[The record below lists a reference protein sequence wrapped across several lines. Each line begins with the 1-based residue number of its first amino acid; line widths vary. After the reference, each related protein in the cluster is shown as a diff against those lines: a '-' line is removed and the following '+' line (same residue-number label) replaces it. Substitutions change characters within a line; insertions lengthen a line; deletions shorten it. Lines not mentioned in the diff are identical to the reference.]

1 MSDEEKLEIPM
12 AECGACRT
20 KIPLDSESCSNCG
33 IKFGGVSDESL
44 GECGSCGK
52 LQPVESESCIECGL
66 SFVGQDTTEEDGKPS
81 DSDVEEESDS
91 VTLDSADEE
100 TNEND
105 SPEEEGDDSED
116 DSDDA
121 SDESDDDS
129 DVESDESD
137 DDPDVESDESED
149 DESDESEDDSD
160 DDSDDSDDESDEVEE
175 ITEDE
180 DNSHTI
186 IAFENLA
193 LAIAESKM
201 TAAEAF
207 AEMDTSEDNLIDAP
221 ELQKGIEKIGGETLL
236 PSEVNAILDYLDTN
250 ENNRVDPNELVKALD
265 DLKIGIKPGK
275 MPKVVKI
282 KEFPSPVQK
291 FLMGKA
297 ANDIV
302 YPIAYFLMVTF
313 IGLWVVNGLG
323 LMVDGTGGTILYEG
337 HTDSMGDVEF
347 ANWDICDSDIDTL
360 PDPCYGD
367 VNIGESYPCD
377 PAIDP
382 NGCDNSLTIFS
393 GDNGAS
399 SMPAGFYTDG
409 IVMMILGLIG
419 IAAVAYL
426 HLVYAPS
433 LRRLAKGET
442 KTTEDEDNTKKA
454 MMNLCTTIVSNDMS
468 IREAFESIDTDGNG
482 RINGPE
488 LQAGLKELAGDELS
502 ASEVAAIIGT
512 LDENGDGTL
521 DPMELVKALE
531 ALDMDVI
538 VDHPTTSKDDSDDD
552 DDESDDDDDESDDDD
567 DESDDDDDESDDDDD
582 ESDDDDDESD
592 EDGTDVGD
600 SIGLEVDGKE
610 YFGEIIEFDDDEDTV
625 TIETDD
631 GEEITGEQDDMF
643 LDDDA

>member
-1 MSDEEKLEIPM
+1 MPDEEKLEIPM

-20 KIPLDSESCSNCG
+20 IIPLDSESCSNCG
-33 IKFGGVSDESL
+33 IKFGGVSEESL

-52 LQPVESESCIECGL
+52 LQPVESESCIKCGL
-66 SFVGQDTTEEDGKPS
+66 PFVGQDTTEEDDKPS

-91 VTLDSADEE
+91 VTPDSADEE

-105 SPEEEGDDSED
+105 SPEEEGDESED
-116 DSDDA
+116 DS
-121 SDESDDDS
+121 
-129 DVESDESD
+129 
-137 DDPDVESDESED
+137 D

-160 DDSDDSDDESDEVEE
+160 DESDESEDDDEDSGDESDESNEDEE
-175 ITEDE
+175 NTEDE

-193 LAIAESKM
+193 LAIAQSKM

-221 ELQKGIEKIGGETLL
+221 ELQKGIENIGGETLL
-236 PSEVNAILDYLDTN
+236 PSQVTAILEYLDTN

-275 MPKVVKI
+275 MPKVVKV

-297 ANDIV
+297 ANDIL
-302 YPIAYFLMVTF
+302 YPIAYFLMITF

-347 ANWDICDSDIDTL
+347 ANWNICDSDIDTL

-367 VNIGESYPCD
+367 VNIGENYPCD

-442 KTTEDEDNTKKA
+442 QTTEEEDNTKKA

-552 DDESDDDDDESDDDD
+552 DDESD
-567 DESDDDDDESDDDDD
+567 
-582 ESDDDDDESD
+582 

-610 YFGEIIEFDDDEDTV
+610 YFGEIIEFDDDKDTV